1 MIVDHIKNIRRYP
14 QFEEYAEA
22 IMEFIEKCRREF
34 LPAGRYDLLADNRLY
49 ALMQYYETK
58 PKEEGRMESHRAY
71 ADLQF
76 VLSGRETIFYDLAE
90 ELTIAEDQSREKDII
105 FYEGRPDKGGI
116 VLAAGMFAC
125 YEPQDAHMPCI
136 RCGEDTEKVEKIVFK
151 ILTG

>member
-105 FYEGRPDKGGI
+105 FYEGRPEIGR
-116 VLAAGMFAC
+116 
-125 YEPQDAHMPCI
+125 AH
-136 RCGEDTEKVEKIVFK
+136 V
-151 ILTG
+151 

>member
-1 MIVDHIKNIRRYP
+1 MIVDHIKNIGKYP

-22 IMEFIEKCRREF
+22 ITEFIEKCRRES
-34 LPAGRYDLLADNRLY
+34 LPAGRYDLLADNRLF
-49 ALMQYYETK
+49 ALTQYYETK
-58 PKEEGRMESHRAY
+58 PKEEGRMESHRIY

-76 VLSGRETIFYDLAE
+76 MLSGKETIFYDLAE
-90 ELTIAEDQSREKDII
+90 ELTAVEDKSSEEDII

-116 VLAAGMFAC
+116 VLTADMFAC

-136 RCGEDTEKVEKIVFK
+136 RCGEDSEKVEKIVFK